1 MLVSE
6 CTRARAALMN
16 VLCAQVQSDGILSVE
31 GVAAAMAT
39 AFPEAPQTVFTE
51 DLQRQEEAA
60 AFFEAKGLRSLPQ
73 VLLNGV
79 QLEVEEVLVLVGSD
93 VT

>member
-1 MLVSE
+1 MH
-6 CTRARAALMN
+6 
-16 VLCAQVQSDGILSVE
+16 VLCVQVQSDGILSVE

-51 DLQRQEEAA
+51 DFQRQEEAA

-79 QLEVEEVLVLVGSD
+79 QLEVEEVYTCACGQ
-93 VT
+93 